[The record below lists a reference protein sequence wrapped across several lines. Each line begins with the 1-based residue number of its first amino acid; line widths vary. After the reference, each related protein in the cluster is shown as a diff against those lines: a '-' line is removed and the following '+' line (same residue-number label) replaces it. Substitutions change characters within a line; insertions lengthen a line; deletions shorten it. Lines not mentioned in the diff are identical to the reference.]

1 VVDPIQEAE
10 QAGFDLS
17 LIDESLRCSL
27 EQRLAMHQEA
37 LTLALEMEHA
47 GRRLRGEPQ

>member
-1 VVDPIQEAE
+1 MDPIQEAE

-17 LIDESLRCSL
+17 LIDESLRSSY
-27 EQRLAMHQEA
+27 EQRLVMHQQA
-37 LTLALEMEHA
+37 LTLALEMERA